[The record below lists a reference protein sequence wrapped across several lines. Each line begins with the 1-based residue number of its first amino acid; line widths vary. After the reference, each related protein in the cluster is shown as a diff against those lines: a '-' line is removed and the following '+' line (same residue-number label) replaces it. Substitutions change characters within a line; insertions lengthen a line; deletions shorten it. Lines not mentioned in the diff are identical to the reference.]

1 MEYLNNMYHIY
12 KIIEEHSPYKKCK
25 RLIAFDDMIGDMPS
39 NKKPNPIVTE
49 EFIRGR
55 KVSTQSYFSVPKNIR
70 LNSTYYLIMKNPNKW
85 KFQKVLFN
93 HLSET

>member
-49 EFIRGR
+49 NLLEVE
-55 KVSTQSYFSVPKNIR
+55 K
-70 LNSTYYLIMKNPNKW
+70 
-85 KFQKVLFN
+85 
-93 HLSET
+93 

>member
-1 MEYLNNMYHIY
+1 MEYLNDMCDIY

-25 RLIAFDDMIGDMPS
+25 RLIAFDDMIGDMLS

-55 KVSTQSYFSVPKNIR
+55 KVIISLF
-70 LNSTYYLIMKNPNKW
+70 YYTI
-85 KFQKVLFN
+85 LFFC
-93 HLSET
+93 TKKY